1 MKKEI
6 LKQELLRNTREMEL
20 RMLER
25 GKSEE
30 ILGIPSSRKFT
41 EQFIEE
47 AAEEIMETY
56 IAKRLEDEINKS
68 VADALG

>member
-6 LKQELLRNTREMEL
+6 LKQELLRNIRAMEL

-25 GKSEE
+25 GKTEE
-30 ILGIPSSRKFT
+30 ALGIPSSRKFT

-47 AAEEIMETY
+47 AAEVIIEEYVAKTLEERFAQIMGDT
-56 IAKRLEDEINKS
+56 
-68 VADALG
+68 LG

>member
-30 ILGIPSSRKFT
+30 VLGIPSSRKLT

-47 AAEEIMETY
+47 AAEEIMEEY
-56 IAKRLEDEINKS
+56 VAKILEERFAQIMGDT
-68 VADALG
+68 LG

>member
-6 LKQELLRNTREMEL
+6 LKQEFSRKIREMKL

-25 GKSEE
+25 EKLEKA
-30 ILGIPSSRKFT
+30 LGIPSSRKFT

-47 AAEEIMETY
+47 QTEDIMREYTVKVLEERFAQIMGG
-56 IAKRLEDEINKS
+56 S
-68 VADALG
+68 LG